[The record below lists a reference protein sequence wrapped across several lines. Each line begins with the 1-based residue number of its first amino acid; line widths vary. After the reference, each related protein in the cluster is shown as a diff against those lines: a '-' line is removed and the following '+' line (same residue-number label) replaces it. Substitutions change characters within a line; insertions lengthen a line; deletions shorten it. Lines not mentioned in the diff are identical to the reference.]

1 MDPTYAGGGDL
12 FTGEKLSAVELE
24 EKLNGE
30 PDHLHHEE
38 VVDEE
43 TLKKQKRVTYVLIE
57 KSLFKFPKNE
67 L

>member
-1 MDPTYAGGGDL
+1 L

-30 PDHLHHEE
+30 PDHLYHEE

-43 TLKKQKRVTYVLIE
+43 TLRERRRVTYILFE
-57 KSLFKFPKNE
+57 KSPVNFPKNKH
-67 L
+67 

>member
-1 MDPTYAGGGDL
+1 MDPTYAAGGDL

-43 TLKKQKRVTYVLIE
+43 TLKKRKSVTYVLIE
-57 KSLFKFPKNE
+57 KPFVKFLKNQ

>member
-1 MDPTYAGGGDL
+1 MDPTYAAGGDL

-38 VVDEE
+38 IVED
-43 TLKKQKRVTYVLIE
+43 TLKKRKRVTYVLID
-57 KSLFKFPKNE
+57 KAFVSVLKNE